1 MYRKSLPV
9 DLQYKV
15 GFTVLELECILVL
28 PVLTIYTLCF
38 STLLPVVVVLV
49 LVNIDEGRSR
59 NKSHTTMEEET
70 MAERSR
76 ASNSTKH
83 GDLVLWVTYINIVLY
98 ALCYQLQRP
107 VEPFLIKSLTEN
119 HHDPNY
125 VSEKYGQLQ
134 SFFSAIQTIGS
145 PLVGILLD
153 RVGVRKASSVVFLA
167 SAFSYAILASATTMD
182 LLFWSKVPT
191 ALQHAFLVAQ
201 AAAAIST
208 GSDAAARAQALGR
221 MTTAYTIGGT
231 IGPALGGWLV
241 DTMGDLY
248 LGAKLAVVGSLISV
262 VLSYAFLPDEHIAP
276 SSDSSTPPSPKK
288 QNRSFLQELQNSY
301 EIAMRPN
308 LWPLLLVKVVG
319 GFAAAMHST
328 ALPLVLTQTLHFD
341 PAQLGFTM
349 SSAMFAVA
357 AFGAFAMAPL
367 THYLGL
373 SGMGHTGLLLRACLA
388 QLLALIVTTA
398 VGNDHNVVMRVV
410 VASILHAL
418 SSHVL
423 ATALTTQTTGVVD
436 KSEQGALL
444 GLEHGLFSLARVG
457 APPTASHLLTNS
469 GFWSIALSCGTVD
482 VALVGLLV
490 ATAAQQQMTIVPT
503 KVDLEHSD

>member
-1 MYRKSLPV
+1 MTTEKTSNSSKV
-9 DLQYKV
+9 DL
-15 GFTVLELECILVL
+15 I
-28 PVLTIYTLCF
+28 
-38 STLLPVVVVLV
+38 
-49 LVNIDEGRSR
+49 
-59 NKSHTTMEEET
+59 
-70 MAERSR
+70 
-76 ASNSTKH
+76 
-83 GDLVLWVTYINIVLY
+83 LWVTYINIVLY

-107 VEPFLIKSLTEN
+107 VEPFLVKSLTEN

-134 SFFSAIQTIGS
+134 AFFSAIQTVGS

-153 RVGVRKASSVVFLA
+153 RVGVRKASAVVFLA
-167 SAFSYAILASATTMD
+167 SALSYAVLASATSMN

-241 DTMGDLY
+241 ESMGDLY

-262 VLSYAFLPDEHIAP
+262 ALSMAFLPDENATHP
-276 SSDSSTPPSPKK
+276 SDSSSDTLPVPLKRS
-288 QNRSFLQELQNSY
+288 RSFFQELQNSY
-301 EIAMRPN
+301 EISIRPN
-308 LWPLLLVKVVG
+308 LWPLLLVKIVG
-319 GFAAAMHST
+319 GFGASMQST

-349 SSAMFAVA
+349 STSMLAVA
-357 AFGAFAMAPL
+357 TLGAFAMAPL
-367 THYLGL
+367 TNLLGL
-373 SGMGHTGLLLRACLA
+373 SGMSQSGLILRACLT
-388 QLLALIVTTA
+388 QLLTLIVTTS
-398 VGNDHNVVMRVV
+398 VGNDSDVVMRVV

-418 SSHVL
+418 ASHVL
-423 ATALTTQTTGVVD
+423 ATALTTQTTGIVS
-436 KSEQGALL
+436 KTEQGALL

-457 APPTASHLLTNS
+457 APPMASYLLIAS
-469 GFWSIALSCGTVD
+469 GFWSVSLSCGTVD
-482 VALVGLLV
+482 VALVALLV
-490 ATAAQQQMTIVPT
+490 ATAAQQDFTRVPT
-503 KVDLEHSD
+503 REELEHSD

>member
-1 MYRKSLPV
+1 MMRETTRNSSNA
-9 DLQYKV
+9 DL
-15 GFTVLELECILVL
+15 I
-28 PVLTIYTLCF
+28 
-38 STLLPVVVVLV
+38 
-49 LVNIDEGRSR
+49 
-59 NKSHTTMEEET
+59 
-70 MAERSR
+70 
-76 ASNSTKH
+76 
-83 GDLVLWVTYINIVLY
+83 LWVTYINIVLY

-107 VEPFLIKSLTEN
+107 VEPFLVKSLSEN
-119 HHDPNY
+119 HEDPNY

-134 SFFSAIQTIGS
+134 AFFSAIQTVGS

-153 RVGVRKASSVVFLA
+153 RVGVRRASAVVFLA
-167 SAFSYAILASATTMD
+167 SALSYGILASATSMN

-241 DTMGDLY
+241 DSMGDLY

-262 VLSYAFLPDEHIAP
+262 ALSMAFLPDESATYP
-276 SSDSSTPPSPKK
+276 SDSSSDTSPLPLKK
-288 QNRSFLQELQNSY
+288 SRSFFQELQHSY
-301 EIAMRPN
+301 EISIRPN
-308 LWPLLLVKVVG
+308 LWPLLLVKVIG
-319 GFAAAMHST
+319 GFGASMQST

-349 SSAMFAVA
+349 STSMFAVA

-367 THYLGL
+367 TNLMGL
-373 SGMGHTGLLLRACLA
+373 SGMGQSGLILRACLT
-388 QLLALIVTTA
+388 QLLTLIVTTS
-398 VGNDHNVVMRVV
+398 VGNDSNVVMRVV

-418 SSHVL
+418 ASHVL
-423 ATALTTQTTGVVD
+423 ATALTTQTTGIVS
-436 KSEQGALL
+436 KTEQGALL

-457 APPTASHLLTNS
+457 APPLASYLLITS
-469 GFWSIALSCGTVD
+469 GFWLVSLSCGTVD
-482 VALVGLLV
+482 VALVVLLV
-490 ATAAQQQMTIVPT
+490 ATAAREDLIRVPT
-503 KVDLEHSD
+503 GEHLEHSD

>member
-1 MYRKSLPV
+1 MHSICRATASL
-9 DLQYKV
+9 K
-15 GFTVLELECILVL
+15 EMKE
-28 PVLTIYTLCF
+28 TI
-38 STLLPVVVVLV
+38 
-49 LVNIDEGRSR
+49 R
-59 NKSHTTMEEET
+59 N
-70 MAERSR
+70 RC
-76 ASNSTKH
+76 N
-83 GDLVLWVTYINIVLY
+83 GDLILWITYINIVLY

-107 VEPFLIKSLTEN
+107 VEPFLVKSLTEN

-134 SFFSAIQTIGS
+134 AFFSAIQTIGS

-153 RVGVRKASSVVFLA
+153 RVGVRKASTVVFLA
-167 SAFSYAILASATTMD
+167 SALSYAILASATTMN

-241 DTMGDLY
+241 GSMGDLY

-262 VLSYAFLPDEHIAP
+262 ALSMAFLPDEHAAS
-276 SSDSSTPPSPKK
+276 SSDTSPVPLKHS
-288 QNRSFLQELQNSY
+288 RSFFQELQNSY
-301 EIAMRPN
+301 EISIRPN
-308 LWPLLLVKVVG
+308 LWPLLFVKVVG
-319 GFAAAMHST
+319 GFAASMQST

-349 SSAMFAVA
+349 STSMLAVA

-367 THYLGL
+367 TNCLGL
-373 SGMGHTGLLLRACLA
+373 AGMGQSGLIMRACLT
-388 QLLALIVTTA
+388 QVLTFIVTTA
-398 VGNDHNVVMRVV
+398 VGNGTHVVMRVV

-418 SSHVL
+418 ASHVL
-423 ATALTTQTTGVVD
+423 ATALTTQTTGIVS
-436 KSEQGALL
+436 KTEQGALL

-457 APPTASHLLTNS
+457 APPAASYMLITS
-469 GFWSIALSCGTVD
+469 GFWLVSLSCGTVD
-482 VALVGLLV
+482 VALVLLLI
-490 ATAAQQQMTIVPT
+490 ATAARRDVAEVITRADI
-503 KVDLEHSD
+503 EHSD